1 MDTGWKPAAGLRPY
15 RLWQPLPLVV
25 DLDGGLLARDPV
37 RDVLGWGL
45 RHRPVAALAAL
56 WRHRRRPDLAARDLV
71 LRYPAAQ
78 LSLRVNGA
86 VLDLIAAHRR
96 CGGGVTLVGAAPME
110 MVEGVARLLGLD
122 VPGYGADRR
131 ARFTAARRAL
141 AAASLHGRRGFDF
154 VGGGGGQ
161 APLCFAARRALM
173 VAGDPALSAALAT
186 AGGRMV
192 QLPGHDWRRVRLSLG
207 DLGAAR
213 GLSRGVRLLN
223 RSLSAAI
230 WDAAALSAGKPAESG
245 LWHPAGPETGGAQH
259 ATPPAMQGRRGAGPE
274 G

>member
-1 MDTGWKPAAGLRPY
+1 MDTGGMPAAGLRPY

-37 RDVLGWGL
+37 RDILGWAL
-45 RHRPVAALAAL
+45 RHRPGAALAAL

-71 LRYPAAQ
+71 QRYPAAR
-78 LSLRVNGA
+78 LRLRVNGA
-86 VLDLIAAHRR
+86 VLDLIAAQRR

-131 ARFTAARRAL
+131 QRFTAPRRAL
-141 AAASLHGRRGFDF
+141 AAASLHGRCSFDF
-154 VGGGGGQ
+154 VGGRTAQ

-173 VAGDPALSAALAT
+173 VRGDPALAAALAT
-186 AGGRMV
+186 AGGKMV
-192 QLPGHDWRRVRLSLG
+192 RLPGHDWREVGLTLG

-213 GLSRGVRLLN
+213 GLSRGLRVLN

-230 WDAAALSAGKPAESG
+230 WDAAMVPDGAGAEPVQ
-245 LWHPAGPETGGAQH
+245 WHPGGMDTGGAQD
-259 ATPPAMQGRRGAGPE
+259 ATPPAAEGHRGASRTG
-274 G
+274 

>member
-1 MDTGWKPAAGLRPY
+1 MDTGWRPAAGLRPY

-45 RHRPVAALAAL
+45 RHRPRAALAAL
-56 WRHRRRPDLAARDLV
+56 WRHRRRPDLAAREIV
-71 LRYPAAQ
+71 LRYPAGR
-78 LSLRVNGA
+78 LSLRVNVA
-86 VLDLIAAHRR
+86 VLDLIAAQRR

-110 MVEGVARLLGLD
+110 MVEGVARLLDLD
-122 VPGYGADRR
+122 LPGYGADRR
-131 ARFTAARRAL
+131 QRFTAARRAL

-154 VGGGGGQ
+154 VGGRNDQ

-173 VAGDPALSAALAT
+173 VGGDPALSAALAT

-192 QLPGHDWRRVRLSLG
+192 RLPGNDWRRLGLSLG
-207 DLGAAR
+207 DLAAAQGAN
-213 GLSRGVRLLN
+213 RGVRLLN

-230 WDAAALSAGKPAESG
+230 WDAAVLPAGMPDESG
-245 LWHPAGPETGGAQH
+245 LWPLTGTQTGGALQ
-259 ATPPAMQGRRGAGPE
+259 APPPERQGRRSAGPD